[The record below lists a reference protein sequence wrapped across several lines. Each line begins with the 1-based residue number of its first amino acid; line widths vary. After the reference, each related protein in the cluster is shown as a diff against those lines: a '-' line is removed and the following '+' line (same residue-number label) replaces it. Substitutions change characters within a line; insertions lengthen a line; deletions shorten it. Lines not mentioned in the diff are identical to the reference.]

1 MKDLFLKHFIV
12 TFNKVVL
19 FLVLAMVTGGM
30 AEQIQRG
37 TSEPSSK
44 LFVRNLWYGTTEED
58 LKEKFDGCSRVNIPT
73 DPKSGSNKGYACT

>member
-1 MKDLFLKHFIV
+1 
-12 TFNKVVL
+12 
-19 FLVLAMVTGGM
+19 MVTDDM

-58 LKEKFDGCSRVNIPT
+58 LKEKFDGCARVNIPV
-73 DPKSGSNKGYACT
+73 DPKSGSNKGYVLNLKPHALLSTPFLIL